1 METILEEGVLKRC
14 EVREIVDNMPDKSHF
29 CENKKSTM
37 NTVGQL
43 KDEVGGENCDV
54 GGDGFEEEHKELFT
68 YSPLLQEF
76 KTGMCKAMLNDVQLE
91 IKHCVLPGPILIGTN
106 PGTSRRAR
114 LTILPQP
121 CASPVMVTVRW
132 CQL

>member
-1 METILEEGVLKRC
+1 
-14 EVREIVDNMPDKSHF
+14 MPDKSHF
-29 CENKKSTM
+29 GENKKSMM

-43 KDEVGGENCDV
+43 KDEVGGENCEV
-54 GGDGFEEEHKELFT
+54 GGDDFEEEHKELFT

-106 PGTSRRAR
+106 PGTLRRAR
-114 LTILPQP
+114 LAILPQP
-121 CASPVMVTVRW
+121 CASPDMVTVRW